1 VKEAFSRRGLRLAL
15 ALLAIGVL
23 VIAISAS
30 GGSARAASSQADC
43 AKVGGGTAGNGRFSG
58 VITAV
63 PVDAQCA
70 GTSDAARGLPP
81 LIWHGGPLMG
91 TTTTGI
97 TVTPIFWNPAG
108 HEMTDSYKSIITK
121 YLSDVAAASGSND
134 NVYSTM
140 NEYTGSNGRANYKM
154 ILGPAIDD
162 TTALPADGCFL
173 THKDLTGIYSDGS
186 GYDAC
191 LDDAQI
197 SNEADRVAKN
207 NGMPADLAHIYV
219 VFLPKHVETCFL
231 PGSTNTARKGNQLCT
246 INHEKTAGYCAYH
259 TMASNGMVYAN
270 LSFPIY
276 SSPVGFTCGSDA
288 RIAFRAIQSPNG
300 DPDADTELS
309 PTSHEIMEA
318 ITDPDVSTGWYDAA
332 GFENGDECAYVYG
345 QPVGGSP
352 GAFYNQ
358 TINGGHYLTQEEF
371 SNQDFSIT
379 KHGCVQGADQE
390 ATP

>member
-1 VKEAFSRRGLRLAL
+1 MGRGLRVTLAL
-15 ALLAIGVL
+15 IAVGLLAT
-23 VIAISAS
+23 AISAS
-30 GGSARAASSQADC
+30 GGSAHAAVASQSNC
-43 AKVGGGTAGNGRFSG
+43 AKVGGGSAGNGRFSG
-58 VITAV
+58 VISAI
-63 PVDAQCA
+63 PVDAQCV

-81 LIWHGGPLMG
+81 LIWHGGPVMG
-91 TTTTGI
+91 TENTSPI

-108 HEMTDSYKSIITK
+108 HPMTDSYKNIITK
-121 YLSDVAAASGSND
+121 YLSDVAAASGNDD

-140 NEYTGSNGRANYKM
+140 NEYGGSNGTANYQM
-154 ILGPAIDD
+154 ELGAPIND
-162 TTALPADGCFL
+162 TSALPADGCNL

-207 NGMPADLAHIYV
+207 NALPADLAHIYV
-219 VFLPKHVETCFL
+219 VFVPKHVETCFS
-231 PGSTNTARKGNQLCT
+231 PGSTNTLRKGNQLCT
-246 INHEKTAGYCAYH
+246 INHEKSAGYCAYH
-259 TMASNGMVYAN
+259 TIASNGMVYAN

-276 SSPVGFTCGSDA
+276 TSPVGFTCGSDA

-345 QPVGGSP
+345 TPVGGSA
-352 GAFYNQ
+352 GTFYNQ
-358 TINGGHYLTQEEF
+358 SINGGHYLTQEEF
-371 SNQDFSIT
+371 SNQDFAII
-379 KHGCVQGADQE
+379 KAGCVQGANQE